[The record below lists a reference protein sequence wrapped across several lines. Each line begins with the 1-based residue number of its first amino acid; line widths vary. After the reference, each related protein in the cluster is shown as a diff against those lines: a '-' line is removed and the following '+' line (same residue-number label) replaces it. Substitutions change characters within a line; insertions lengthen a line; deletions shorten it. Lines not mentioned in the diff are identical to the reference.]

1 LGARPAA
8 APATGSG
15 GGERGRR
22 RAMARGDGLWLG
34 RERGRR
40 RAAAQGIGSTKRSNV
55 RQEML
60 PAGPMRKPRDPL
72 MLQLNTSLC
81 IMFFFVLLFS
91 AKLILSFAVAL
102 RARQ

>member
-1 LGARPAA
+1 
-8 APATGSG
+8 
-15 GGERGRR
+15 
-22 RAMARGDGLWLG
+22 MARGDGLWLG